1 MLRISLP
8 LKSIDTPWK
17 HVRKVSEFSMASVFS
32 AHLLDLL
39 LKMDV
44 FKLLSNTESGI
55 IHRSEGWKG
64 KIFM

>member
-39 LKMDV
+39 KMDV

-55 IHRSEGWKG
+55 IHRCQGWKG
-64 KIFM
+64 KIFT